1 MLTVN
6 NDSIIKHFT
15 LAELLKNDLETEA
28 NKYQQ
33 ELRSRQSVFE
43 EKYKNFQINIK
54 NNVLTQTQIQNAEN
68 QLQQEAATLQALQE
82 QYTYTLAT
90 KEESVQ
96 REIADSIINATKRVN
111 DRKYKADYVLAT
123 ATGSAIIYANK
134 VYDITDE
141 VIKELNDAYK
151 KSSKK

>member
-1 MLTVN
+1 M
-6 NDSIIKHFT
+6 
-15 LAELLKNDLETEA
+15 
-28 NKYQQ
+28 
-33 ELRSRQSVFE
+33 
-43 EKYKNFQINIK
+43 
-54 NNVLTQTQIQNAEN
+54 TQTQIQNAEN

-151 KSSKK
+151 KSSKNKSHENIPFFRISYYFTIVDCLQKFE